1 MDVRYNPQLHTCRPD
16 WHWEWIGNS
25 LHPYYEG
32 NDPAAMIDDDAL
44 IQATLQHWHWGED
57 GSGDIRRPANVEAI
71 CQSAKAMTGDL
82 GTAGALLV
90 TADGSVDCQENPNEQ
105 VRRSTAQH
113 SKQQPVPL
121 CSTEPPCVNRSNL
134 MPCICPAAPL
144 VAYFAL
150 NSAPQVSLV

>member
-1 MDVRYNPQLHTCRPD
+1 MLHCRLYLSKHDIPCRPD

-57 GSGDIRRPANVEAI
+57 GSGDIRRAANVEAI
-71 CQSAKAMTGDL
+71 GQSAKAMAGDL
-82 GTAGALLV
+82 GTGGALLV

-105 VRRSTAQH
+105 VCQYD
-113 SKQQPVPL
+113 PV
-121 CSTEPPCVNRSNL
+121 
-134 MPCICPAAPL
+134 
-144 VAYFAL
+144 
-150 NSAPQVSLV
+150 